1 MWLLNSYTRVM
12 QSVMILGRQPAIGL
26 AELESLYG
34 SSVIR
39 RVGEH
44 VAVVDVDP
52 CLLAFDRLGGSIK
65 FCKLL
70 TTLET
75 TDWHQVEKFLRTAAP
90 EHSKSM
96 PEGKMQLG
104 LSVIGYEMNIRQLEA
119 SGLTLKKVIRKTGR
133 SVRLVPNKELELNS
147 AQVLH
152 NHLTGI
158 TGWELIII
166 KDGDKTIIAQT
177 VKVQDINS
185 YTYRD
190 RERPKRDARVGMLP
204 PKLAQVI
211 VNLSVGKLPE
221 DLLKTICDI
230 PAGSEIP
237 SPVIDKT
244 ILDPFCGTGVLLQEV
259 GLMGY
264 NAYGT
269 DLEPRMIDYSEKNL
283 AWLGD
288 HYKMPAVSCQLDV
301 GDATSHQWTSPID
314 YVASETYLGRT
325 FTDKP
330 SPEILNQTVSD
341 CNLIIKKFLKNI
353 YDQLQPETRLC
364 LAIPAWQ
371 IAPNEFK
378 HLPLIDQIEDLGY
391 NRVSFE
397 HTRDEDLIYYREDQ
411 IVARQLLVIT
421 RK

>member
-1 MWLLNSYTRVM
+1 M

-44 VAVVDVDP
+44 TAVVDVDP

-70 TTLET
+70 TILDT
-75 TDWHQVEKFLRTAAP
+75 TDWHQIEKFLRTAAP

-104 LSVIGYEMNIRQLEA
+104 LSVIGFEMNVRQIEA
-119 SGLTLKKVIRKTGR
+119 SGLTLKKIIRKTGR

-166 KDGDKTIIAQT
+166 KDSDKTIIAQT

-204 PKLAQVI
+204 PKLAQII
-211 VNLSVGKLPE
+211 VNLAVGKLPKE
-221 DLLKTICDI
+221 LLTSICDI
-230 PAGSEIP
+230 PADKAIP
-237 SPVIDKT
+237 RPIIEQT
-244 ILDPFCGTGVLLQEV
+244 ILDPFCGTGVILQEA

-264 NAYGT
+264 HAYGT
-269 DLEPRMIDYSEKNL
+269 DIESRMIDYSEKNL
-283 AWLGD
+283 AWLAD
-288 HYKMPAVSCQLDV
+288 HYTMPASSCRLEV
-301 GDATSHQWTSPID
+301 GDATNHQWKTPID
-314 YVASETYLGRT
+314 YVASETYLGRP

-330 SPEILNQTVSD
+330 SGEILSQTAAD
-341 CNLIIKKFLKNI
+341 CNLIIKKFLRNI
-353 YDQLQPETRLC
+353 QPQLEAGTRLC

-371 IAPNEFK
+371 TAPKEFK

-397 HTRDEDLIYYREDQ
+397 HVSDEELIYFREDQ
-411 IVARQLLVIT
+411 IVARQLIIIT

>member
-1 MWLLNSYTRVM
+1 M

-39 RVGEH
+39 SVGEH
-44 VAVVDVDP
+44 TAVVDVDP

-70 TTLET
+70 TTLDT
-75 TDWHQVEKFLRTAAP
+75 TDWHQIEKFLRTAAP

-104 LSVIGYEMNIRQLEA
+104 LSVIGFEMNVRQLEA

-221 DLLKTICDI
+221 ELLKSICDI
-230 PAGSEIP
+230 PAGNDIIR
-237 SPVIDKT
+237 PVIDQNV
-244 ILDPFCGTGVLLQEV
+244 LDPFCGTGVLLQEA

-264 NAYGT
+264 HAYGT

-283 AWLGD
+283 AWLND
-288 HYKMPAVSCQLDV
+288 HYTMPAVSCRLEV
-301 GDATSHQWTSPID
+301 GDATSHQWTAPINF
-314 YVASETYLGRT
+314 VASETYLGRP

-330 SPEILNQTVSD
+330 TAEILNQTVSD

-353 YDQLQPETRLC
+353 YEQLLPSTRIC

-397 HTRDEDLIYYREDQ
+397 HARNEDLIYFRENQ
-411 IVARQLLVIT
+411 IVARQLIVII

>member
-1 MWLLNSYTRVM
+1 MIFWIPLREPEGSSEPRTATFAGMTDYIAKFLYVEASGYTRYM

-39 RVGEH
+39 LVGEH
-44 VAVVDVDP
+44 SAVVDVDP

-70 TTLET
+70 TTLDT

-104 LSVIGYEMNIRQLEA
+104 LSVIGFEMNVRQLEA
-119 SGLTLKKVIRKTGR
+119 SGLSLKKVIRKTGR

-177 VKVQDINS
+177 IKVQDINS

-221 DLLKTICDI
+221 DLLKSICDI

-237 SPVIDKT
+237 RPVIEQT
-244 ILDPFCGTGVLLQEV
+244 ILDPFCGTGVLLQEA

-264 NAYGT
+264 HAYGT

-301 GDATSHQWTSPID
+301 GDATSHQWTAPID
-314 YVASETYLGRT
+314 FVASETYLGRP
-325 FTDKP
+325 FTDRP
-330 SPEILNQTVSD
+330 TAEILTQSVSKWPMI
-341 CNLIIKKFLKNI
+341 CPASLRRRGKLPLVPTPRSRNAPFLK
-353 YDQLQPETRLC
+353 T
-364 LAIPAWQ
+364 
-371 IAPNEFK
+371 
-378 HLPLIDQIEDLGY
+378 H
-391 NRVSFE
+391 
-397 HTRDEDLIYYREDQ
+397 
-411 IVARQLLVIT
+411 AR
-421 RK
+421 